1 LARFVAWVAL
11 HEYHLRHAMV
21 WLDLVKDYKQKALLE
36 ALEQLVREN
45 RIRVKPERTYAGC
58 YVH

>member
-1 LARFVAWVAL
+1 
-11 HEYHLRHAMV
+11 MV

>member
-1 LARFVAWVAL
+1 
-11 HEYHLRHAMV
+11 MV
-21 WLDLVKDYKQKALLE
+21 WLDLVKNYKQKALLE

-45 RIRVKPERTYAGC
+45 RLWVKPERTYIGY